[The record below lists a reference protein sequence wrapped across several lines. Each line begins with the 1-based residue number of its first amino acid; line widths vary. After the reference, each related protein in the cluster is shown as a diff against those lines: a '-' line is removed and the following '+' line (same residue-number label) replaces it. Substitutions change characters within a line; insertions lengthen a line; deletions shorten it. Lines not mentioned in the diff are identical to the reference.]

1 LSPVQHEKIFVL
13 TLAEIKSE
21 RIFKYNM
28 IEERIQRLEELN
40 SIKKNTRQ
48 ILTEKEQVLPAA
60 HRAIAS
66 KLPSCLN
73 IMIDGVPAPT
83 IRRA

>member
-1 LSPVQHEKIFVL
+1 
-13 TLAEIKSE
+13 
-21 RIFKYNM
+21 
-28 IEERIQRLEELN
+28 
-40 SIKKNTRQ
+40 
-48 ILTEKEQVLPAA
+48 LPAA

-73 IMIDGVPAPT
+73 IMIDGVPAPN